1 MKLLRFILLNCWV
14 ILLPFSSTA
23 QVSRAY
29 LLEEADTYFKAGRY
43 FDAFFRYRECAK
55 LPEFEAASQIT
66 EQIKNSSHALYLTQ
80 KFKDYFA
87 LQRLEP
93 AKENLI
99 ELITLNAN
107 DPNRGQLAHITL
119 AQGAELQ
126 RLAWRQRS
134 PLATADMLK
143 RAMSFYY
150 QAAKEGLM
158 EESMSAIKQCE
169 ASIRDTKVPLEE
181 TNMPQI
187 TIDSTQQSLSPSV
200 SPTTPAAAHP
210 RKPAPDV
217 IIIPAPKGN
226 NSPN

>member
-1 MKLLRFILLNCWV
+1 MKSLRFISLNSLV
-14 ILLPFSSTA
+14 FLAAFASNA

-29 LLEEADTYFKAGRY
+29 MLDEADGYFKSGRY

-55 LPEFEAASQIT
+55 LPEFEAASQVT

-87 LQRLEP
+87 LQKLQP
-93 AKENLI
+93 AKDNLV

-126 RLAWRQRS
+126 RLAWRQ
-134 PLATADMLK
+134 PTPAATADMLK
-143 RAMSFYY
+143 KAMTYYY

-158 EESMSAIKQCE
+158 EESVSAIKMCE
-169 ASIRDTKVPLEE
+169 ASIRDTKVPMEE
-181 TNMPQI
+181 TNTAQP
-187 TIDSTQQSLSPSV
+187 TIQPSV
-200 SPTTPAAAHP
+200 VVSPIAPPVASP
-210 RKPAPDV
+210 RKTKPEV

-226 NSPN
+226 